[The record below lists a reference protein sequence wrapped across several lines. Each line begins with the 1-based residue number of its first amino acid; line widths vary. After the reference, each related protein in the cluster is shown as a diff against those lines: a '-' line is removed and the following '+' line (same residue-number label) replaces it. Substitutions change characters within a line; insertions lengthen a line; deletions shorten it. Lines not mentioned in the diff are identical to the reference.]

1 MQVVLLES
9 IYNSICSQMNV
20 FYQKYP
26 RASRIFLTKN
36 SKPEEV
42 SKCSHPPLINSGW
55 LLVCSGIRSRRM
67 LSALWALPPFNVVIY
82 TARTR
87 AEANLL
93 LQLLDG
99 EGVAHTFIDH
109 LNVPEKDVLDML
121 QRNLRVGQDMASVI
135 YKRCRG
141 NLRDVT
147 NVMYRL
153 SALWRDVTLADV
165 TACERPAKEF
175 PIYKLS
181 GHLLR
186 QELDSQGALAV
197 ISQYRYAPEHLL
209 DYLENCFGDYLYVFQ
224 LVHDGML
231 TAQNAQEVLR
241 GGEFKKLKGMKLF
254 TLQKTI
260 EAYSSISVD
269 YLYFLIHFN
278 RTLPRNTVGLMKL
291 AVLVRSI

>member
-9 IYNSICSQMNV
+9 IYNSICSQLNV

-42 SKCSHPPLINSGW
+42 SRCNHPPLISSGW
-55 LLVCSGIRSRRM
+55 LLVCSGIRSRQM
-67 LSALWALPPFNVVIY
+67 LSTLWSLPPFNVVIY
-82 TARTR
+82 MTRTR
-87 AEANLL
+87 TEANLL
-93 LQLLDG
+93 LQSLEE
-99 EGVAHTFIDH
+99 EGVAHTFIDY
-109 LNVPEKDVLDML
+109 LNVPEEDVLNML
-121 QRNLRVGQDMASVI
+121 QRNLRVRQDVASAI

-153 SALWRDVTLADV
+153 LALGRNITLADV

-175 PIYKLS
+175 PIYRLS

-186 QELDSQGALAV
+186 QEIDGQGALAV
-197 ISQYRYAPEHLL
+197 IAQYRYAPEHLL
-209 DYLENCFGDYLYVFQ
+209 DYLENCFEEYLYVFQ
-224 LVHDGML
+224 LVHDGLL
-231 TAQNAQEVLR
+231 TVQNAQDVLR
-241 GGEFKKLKGMKLF
+241 GDEFKKLKGMNLF

-260 EAYSSISVD
+260 EAYGSISVD

-278 RTLPRNTVGLMKL
+278 RMLPRNTVGLMKL
-291 AVLVRSI
+291 AVLVQSI